1 MSACVCDRTIALGF
15 QLGYLAHKVFRREAS
30 CVAVAAVVTALAA
43 RIAPVRPLAARD
55 AEPSSMAWQKIRGC
69 LLQFRSGLPIR
80 GCLLQ
85 FRSGLSIKDASSA
98 SGKTDSESLQTRLST
113 GSKITVLTRYLT

>member
-55 AEPSSMAWQKIRGC
+55 AEPSSMAAPSYC
-69 LLQFRSGLPIR
+69 
-80 GCLLQ
+80 
-85 FRSGLSIKDASSA
+85 SA
-98 SGKTDSESLQTRLST
+98 TSDV
-113 GSKITVLTRYLT
+113 TVQAEV